1 MRSTIIAVS
10 ALMFCFAV
18 GCSHQQNMLKTTRL
32 SDSHKVPKSGMV
44 LIPGGTFIMG
54 SDSGRPDEQ
63 PPHSVSIDEFWMDV
77 TDVTNEEFS
86 KFVAATG
93 YKTIAERVPSPSDFP
108 NAPKE
113 MLVPGSLVF
122 REAKGWSYV
131 PEANWRHPGGPAS
144 NIESRAT
151 HPVVQVAWDDAM
163 AYAKWAGKSLPTEA
177 QFEYAAKGGKDS
189 NIYAWGNRLVDDK
202 KPEANFWQGSFP
214 TKDDRLDGFGSTSP
228 VKSFMPNGYG
238 LFDMS
243 GNVWQW
249 CLDWYRPDSYKDSPM
264 KNPTGPKDSF
274 DPAESGVQKRVVR
287 GGSFLCAECYCQG
300 YRVAARMKTSPDTGL
315 CHTGFRCVINSPR
328 K

>member
-1 MRSTIIAVS
+1 MRTTNIAVS
-10 ALMFCFAV
+10 ALIFCLLA
-18 GCSHQQNMLKTTRL
+18 GCSNQQTALRPTPL
-32 SDSHKVPKSGMV
+32 SDSETMPKIGMV
-44 LIPGGTFIMG
+44 LIPGGTFTMG

-63 PPHSVSIDEFWMDV
+63 PPHSVSIDAFLMDA
-77 TDVTNEEFS
+77 TDVTSAEFS

-93 YKTIAERVPSPSDFP
+93 YKTVAERIPSRTDFP

-131 PEANWRHPGGPAS
+131 PGANWRHPEGPAS

-163 AYAKWAGKSLPTEA
+163 AYADWAGKSLPTEA
-177 QFEYAAKGGKDS
+177 QFEYAAKGGKDT
-189 NIYAWGNRLVDDK
+189 NTYAWGERPVDDK
-202 KPEANFWQGSFP
+202 KPEANFWQGTFP
-214 TKDDRLDGFGSTSP
+214 TKDDRVDGFGGSSP
-228 VKSFMPNGYG
+228 VKSFKPNGYG

-243 GNVWQW
+243 GNVWEW
-249 CLDWYRPDSYKDSPM
+249 CLDWYRPDSYKNSPM

-274 DPAESGVQKRVVR
+274 DPDEPSVRKRVVR